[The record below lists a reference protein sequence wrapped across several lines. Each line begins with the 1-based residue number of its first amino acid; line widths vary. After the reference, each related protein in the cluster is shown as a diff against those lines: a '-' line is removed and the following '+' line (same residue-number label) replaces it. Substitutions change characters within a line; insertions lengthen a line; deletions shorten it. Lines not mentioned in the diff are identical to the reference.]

1 MLQSPS
7 PTQPNLELA
16 AFCNLEL
23 YRPEPGYPT
32 VEAAPAFPV
41 SPGKPSLLGINGSAS
56 PGKEGPVPQALH
68 VRHLPSRATRP
79 SA

>member
-7 PTQPNLELA
+7 PTQPNVELA

-32 VEAAPAFPV
+32 VEAAPAFPGRAMPV
-41 SPGKPSLLGINGSAS
+41 SPGKPQPARN
-56 PGKEGPVPQALH
+56 
-68 VRHLPSRATRP
+68 
-79 SA
+79 

>member
-32 VEAAPAFPV
+32 VEAAPAFSGRAMPV
-41 SPGKPSLLGINGSAS
+41 SPGKPQPARN
-56 PGKEGPVPQALH
+56 
-68 VRHLPSRATRP
+68 
-79 SA
+79 